1 MQHDRPSLTARGAA
15 GHRAAHQLLEKG
27 SVFRDPLAREILG
40 VEGCAEADE
49 RARDRSLRPL
59 RLLIAARSRF
69 AEDALAGAVACGLR
83 QAVVLGA
90 GLDTFALRNPHAAL
104 GLRVFEVDHPAT
116 QAWKRRRLFEAGLT
130 VPSSL
135 TFVPVD
141 FERESLAERLAT
153 NGFDAGAA
161 AFFFWLGVVPYLTR
175 GSVMA
180 TLRFIAQIPGGE
192 VVFDYS
198 EPLEDYP
205 PERRGG
211 VEALIER
218 TAAAGEP
225 MIFFPQPSGLARDL
239 RALGFDEVEDL
250 DLADILSRLLGA
262 PKGLG
267 RRAGPHFLR
276 ARRRG

>member
-1 MQHDRPSLTARGAA
+1 MRDDRPSLTARGAA

-27 SVFRDPLAREILG
+27 SVFRDPFAREILG
-40 VEGCAEADE
+40 VEGCLEADE
-49 RARDRSLRPL
+49 RARDKSLRPL

-69 AEDALAGAVACGLR
+69 AEEALAEAVGRGLR

-90 GLDTFALRNPHAAL
+90 GLETLGLRNPHAAA

-116 QAWKRRRLFEAGLT
+116 QVWKRRRLSQAGFAL
-130 VPSSL
+130 PPSL
-135 TFVPVD
+135 TFVPLD
-141 FERESLAERLAT
+141 FERESLTERLARE
-153 NGFDAGAA
+153 GFDSGAP

-175 GSVMA
+175 ASVMA
-180 TLRFIAQIPGGE
+180 TLGFIAQIPGGE

-198 EPLEDYP
+198 EPLEAYP
-205 PERRGG
+205 PDRRGG
-211 VEALIER
+211 VEALIAR

-225 MIFFPQPSGLARDL
+225 MIFFPPSAGLVQDL
-239 RALGFDEVEDL
+239 QGLGFEEVEDL
-250 DLADILSRLLGA
+250 DLAAISSRFLGG
-262 PKGLG
+262 PKGRG

>member
-1 MQHDRPSLTARGAA
+1 MKDDRPSLTARGAA
-15 GHRAAHQLLEKG
+15 GHRAAHQLLERG

-40 VEGCAEADE
+40 AEGCLEADE
-49 RARDRSLRPL
+49 RARDRRLRPL

-69 AEDALAGAVACGLR
+69 AEETLAEAVGRGVR

-90 GLDTFALRNPHAAL
+90 GLETFGLRNPHSAK

-116 QAWKRRRLFEAGLT
+116 QAWKRRRLSEAGFARP
-130 VPSSL
+130 PSL
-135 TFVPVD
+135 NFVSID
-141 FERESLAERLAT
+141 FERESLAERLERE
-153 NGFDAGAA
+153 GFNPGAP

-175 GSVMA
+175 SSAMA
-180 TLRFIAQIPGGE
+180 TLGFIAQIPGGE

-198 EPLEDYP
+198 EPLEAYP
-205 PERRGG
+205 PDRRGG
-211 VEALIER
+211 VEALIAR
-218 TAAAGEP
+218 AAAAGEP
-225 MIFFPQPSGLARDL
+225 MIFFPPSAGLIQDL
-239 RALGFDEVEDL
+239 QALGFEEIEDL
-250 DLADILSRLLGA
+250 DLTAISSRFLGG

>member
-1 MQHDRPSLTARGAA
+1 MQHDRPSRTARGAA
-15 GHRAAHQLLEKG
+15 GHRAAHQLLENG
-27 SVFRDPLAREILG
+27 SVFRDSLAREILG
-40 VEGCAEADE
+40 AEGCAEADE

-69 AEDALAGAVACGLR
+69 AEEALAGAVACGLR

-90 GLDTFALRNPHAAL
+90 GLDTFALRNPYDQ
-104 GLRVFEVDHPAT
+104 LRVFEVDHPAT
-116 QAWKRRRLFEAGLT
+116 QAWKRRRLFEAGLA

-153 NGFDAGAA
+153 NGFDARAP

-175 GSVMA
+175 DSILA
-180 TLRFIAQIPGGE
+180 TLRFIAEIPGGE

-205 PERRGG
+205 SERRGG

-225 MIFFPQPSGLARDL
+225 MIFFPQPAGLARDL

-250 DLADILSRLLGA
+250 DLGDISTRFLGG
-262 PKGLG
+262 PKGVG
-267 RRAGPHFLR
+267 RRVGPHFLR

>member
-1 MQHDRPSLTARGAA
+1 MQHGRPSRTARGAA
-15 GHRAAHQLLEKG
+15 GHRAAHQLLEQG
-27 SVFRDPLAREILG
+27 SVFRDCLARDILG
-40 VEGCAEADE
+40 AEGCAEADE

-69 AEDALAGAVACGLR
+69 AEEALAGAVARGLR

-104 GLRVFEVDHPAT
+104 GLRLFEVDHPAT
-116 QAWKRRRLFEAGLT
+116 QDWKRRRLFEAGLP
-130 VPSSL
+130 VPPSL
-135 TFVPVD
+135 ALVPLD

-175 GSVMA
+175 DSVMT
-180 TLRFIAQIPGGE
+180 TLRFIAEIPGGE
-192 VVFDYS
+192 VVFDYC
-198 EPLEDYP
+198 EPLENYP
-205 PERRGG
+205 SERRGG
-211 VEALIER
+211 VEKLIER

-225 MIFFPQPSGLARDL
+225 MIFFPQPAGLARDL
-239 RALGFDEVEDL
+239 RALGFEEVEDL
-250 DLADILSRLLGA
+250 DLAEISPRLLGG
-262 PKGLG
+262 PRGLG